1 MGRTVEKAEDIELS
15 CDEAVLSQES
25 EEKRRKYAELL
36 LTTPGDERGFTTCL
50 SVKAKILRYRL
61 REAVHPKKKLTGA
74 FLAGVLTALLFL
86 MSGTVCLAVGG
97 ESFENIVSEKLGGSA
112 EELLAGAFFEQEAE
126 APGEEGAGTGMLSF
140 DSEELAG
147 AFEKIA
153 GMPLYETK
161 EQSWEKN
168 EPSEVYCFVHSPS
181 LITGAADTRDYFTFT
196 ERNPGTKIVTAE
208 VWGQYVEISCFE
220 GGVMYKSCYYM
231 KV

>member
-15 CDEAVLSQES
+15 CDEAVLSQEP

-50 SVKAKILRYRL
+50 SVKAKSLRYRL

-97 ESFENIVSEKLGGSA
+97 ESLEDIVSEKIGGSA
-112 EELLAGAFFEQEAE
+112 EEL
-126 APGEEGAGTGMLSF
+126 
-140 DSEELAG
+140 LAG

-168 EPSEVYCFVHSPS
+168 GPSEGYCFVHSPS

-208 VWGQYVEISCFE
+208 VWGRYVEISCFE